1 MQLLKFYYNAED
13 DGGGVA
19 DVQDLQQPQQ
29 NTEISTERL
38 KDWGF
43 ESQEQLNE
51 FFEKRKLEQIPEE
64 EKKKQEELDELEFKK
79 FAVEGGYAKTEDFDG
94 FSKLSQKDKK
104 ELAFENFVKEFREDN
119 QDIEDE
125 DILDY
130 AKEEFNREF
139 KLDGY
144 SEKQQQRGLAK
155 LDKYVNEII
164 HPFSEKISKAKEE
177 YDNFKTIKKEFPKFE
192 EFISESVKNVASQK
206 LNVVSFKVKN
216 GEDIN
221 IDIELSDKDKE
232 ELYKNFATHKTFY
245 KYNKDGESLKKEL
258 ESKMKSWLW
267 VNKKDEIIKSI
278 VEKSVNVG
286 VKNGSDIGAR
296 NPYPLSEANYNE
308 GNDTRTLLSRIRESH
323 SKIRI

>member
-1 MQLLKFYYNAED
+1 M
-13 DGGGVA
+13 
-19 DVQDLQQPQQ
+19 
-29 NTEISTERL
+29 
-38 KDWGF
+38 
-43 ESQEQLNE
+43 
-51 FFEKRKLEQIPEE
+51 
-64 EKKKQEELDELEFKK
+64 
-79 FAVEGGYAKTEDFDG
+79 
-94 FSKLSQKDKK
+94 
-104 ELAFENFVKEFREDN
+104 KEFREDN

-206 LNVVSFKVKN
+206 LNVVSFKDKN